1 MLQKVLNVRRK
12 EHLTAKTKQISEII
26 KKEYNDGLKKIA
38 RKWKKNKTSIGRKI
52 GKPSGSIWE
61 WIEHEYLNNI
71 GIDHPYYYG
80 GNYNGKAML
89 SFFGRQSD

>member
-38 RKWKKNKTSIGRKI
+38 RKWKKNKTSIGRKN
-52 GKPSGSIWE
+52 WE
-61 WIEHEYLNNI
+61 
-71 GIDHPYYYG
+71 
-80 GNYNGKAML
+80 A
-89 SFFGRQSD
+89 

>member
-1 MLQKVLNVRRK
+1 MQGSGK
-12 EHLTAKTKQISEII
+12 KTKQVLE
-26 KKEYNDGLKKIA
+26 E
-38 RKWKKNKTSIGRKI
+38 RI

-61 WIEHEYLNNI
+61 WIEHEYLNKI